1 MIQVPNSQPVNMA
14 NGQVQKIKSF
24 FQTNKSIFF
33 TIFAV
38 LGALFLIKQ
47 IFFKSALISVV
58 GTGRLTVKPE
68 KVEMLVTQVDS
79 NPDPVVAVSNS
90 ERSID
95 GLINKAKTLVGNNIE
110 IQKSFYQMTPSVVTG
125 DVLYQVVNVFKVTAN
140 DPAKASDLIKMFY
153 AEGATTVS
161 NVNFIPENQDEV
173 TQEARKAA
181 IKKAREEAK
190 NIAKASGKRLGRI
203 VSIGDDLIDANSTV
217 STDAPAPEGEET
229 AQINYINGVPSELDI
244 AKSMAVTYEIW

>member
-1 MIQVPNSQPVNMA
+1 MLQVPNSQPVNTA
-14 NGQVQKIKSF
+14 NSQVQKFKSF
-24 FQTNKSIFF
+24 FQTNKNRFI
-33 TIFAV
+33 AV
-38 LGALFLIKQ
+38 FIIVGTLFLLKQ
-47 IFFKSALISVV
+47 IFFQSALISVV
-58 GTGRLTVKPE
+58 GTGRLTAKPE

-79 NPDPVVAVSNS
+79 NPDPVIAVSNS
-90 ERSID
+90 EKSIEK
-95 GLINKAKTLVGNNIE
+95 LITKAKTLTGDDIE
-110 IQKSFYQMTPSVVTG
+110 IQKSFYQMTPSVMTG

-153 AEGATTVS
+153 SEGATTVS
-161 NVNFIPENQDEV
+161 NVNFIPENQDQV

-217 STDAPAPEGEET
+217 STDASMTEGEET
-229 AQINYINGVPSELDI
+229 AQVNYINGVPSELDI
-244 AKSMAVTYEIW
+244 AKSMTVTYEIW